1 MGPAASES
9 WAATVAAGP
18 VRRVL
23 PARLAG
29 LLPARRRRH
38 WQRTGGRGK
47 PVTLSLTTFS
57 GVAVSTTVTVLLVN
71 IDSGDLTHC
80 GKWPRSVLP
89 RDCGL
94 RTAVCHTLKFK
105 LAVTSLR
112 TGVQR
117 KAGNLNFC
125 FDVF

>member
-1 MGPAASES
+1 
-9 WAATVAAGP
+9 
-18 VRRVL
+18 VL
-23 PARLAG
+23 PA
-29 LLPARRRRH
+29 RH
-38 WQRTGGRGK
+38 WQRTGRCK
-47 PVTLSLTTFS
+47 LVTLSLTIFS

-80 GKWPRSVLP
+80 GKWPRS
-89 RDCGL
+89 
-94 RTAVCHTLKFK
+94 FK

-117 KAGNLNFC
+117 KAGNVNFC